1 MCKNGH
7 RESRHWKMHTEGREL
22 IVLIER
28 KYGGQREGARGFLL
42 GWASFQSGIP
52 LLDSLDLR
60 FPCAVNHIV
69 GTK

>member
-1 MCKNGH
+1 MKAKEKGL
-7 RESRHWKMHTEGREL
+7 G
-22 IVLIER
+22 
-28 KYGGQREGARGFLL
+28 RGFLL

-52 LLDSLDLR
+52 LLDSSDLR